1 MNRLIEHYTI
11 PCYDTDASW
20 RLKPVSFMNYAQEMA
35 NRHASV
41 LGFGYDDLIGSR
53 TAWVLARMY
62 IRFID
67 LPLWRNDVT
76 LTTWHKGLNRLF
88 LWERLVSQ
96 NLFMVSPCSLQI
108 LNRLFFLRD
117 FRMTDQQGNVRVEAT
132 TSWIVL
138 NLDTRRLVRD
148 PKLMDE
154 GTKCS
159 ENAVEQPADKVQ
171 LPKDAQ
177 MEFVMEHTVSYSD
190 VDLLGHTNNAMY
202 MHWAMDAVP
211 YEITSQH
218 PLKEVTINFNH
229 ETRAG
234 EKVSI
239 YRTSLQAE
247 DGLRVFIEGK
257 VGDTSSFVIEM
268 LF

>member
-88 LWERLVSQ
+88 
-96 NLFMVSPCSLQI
+96 
-108 LNRLFFLRD
+108 FLRD
-117 FRMTDQQGNVRVEAT
+117 FRMTDPQGNVRVEAT

-148 PKLMDE
+148 AKLMDE